1 MEIQKASRSELAPQ
15 EWKPREI
22 SKGNAHAIIAAQ
34 SAESLRTRDENDIK
48 QVLRYAMVLVG
59 LRGNNFPTDE
69 EKFVLLNFV
78 RNNFGNQTPEEIKI
92 AFDYAVAG
100 KLEVDAKCYESF
112 SCEYFGR
119 IMKAYIEFARL
130 ETKNVAKVIELPK
143 PAPSAEEIKAMV
155 IKSAN
160 MYIAEMIRCK
170 EAKIEMNWIAGG
182 LSYLYDYLVDFKI
195 WDCPETVRE
204 EIRFRINPNW
214 KQNPREKMF
223 VASCKAEAYKRF
235 ISDLVEMGM
244 SLNENGEIV

>member
-1 MEIQKASRSELAPQ
+1 MEIQKANRSELAPQ

-22 SKGNAHAIIAAQ
+22 FKGTASLIIQAQ
-34 SAESLRTRDENDIK
+34 GAETLRTRNENDIK
-48 QVLRYAMVLVG
+48 QVLRYSMVLVG
-59 LRGNNFPTDE
+59 LRASNFPSDE
-69 EKFVLLNFV
+69 ERFVLLNFI

-92 AFDYAVAG
+92 AFDMAVSG
-100 KLEVDAKCYESF
+100 KLGIDAKCYENF

-119 IMKAYIEFARL
+119 VMKAYIDFARN
-130 ETKNVAKVIELPK
+130 ETKSIPKIEEAEK
-143 PAPSAEEIKAMV
+143 PAPTQSEIKAMV

-160 MYIAEMIRCK
+160 MYIAEMNRCK

-182 LSYLYDYLVDFKI
+182 LSYLYDYLQDFKI
-195 WDCPETVRE
+195 WDCPEPIRE

-214 KQNPREKMF
+214 KQNPREKLF